1 MIYHTHSEMETEQ
14 VGERLARILRAGDV
28 IAMSGDLGA
37 GKTVFIRGL
46 ARGLGVTARVTSPT
60 YTVVNE
66 YEGTLPLFHFDLYRI
81 DSYDDLYAI
90 GFFDYLDRGGIIAAE
105 WSENIEGLAEELE
118 NVTSIRIDK
127 LGENDRRITVSGGVF
142 DGEA

>member
-1 MIYHTHSEMETEQ
+1 METEQ

-66 YEGTLPLFHFDLYRI
+66 
-81 DSYDDLYAI
+81 
-90 GFFDYLDRGGIIAAE
+90 
-105 WSENIEGLAEELE
+105 
-118 NVTSIRIDK
+118 
-127 LGENDRRITVSGGVF
+127 
-142 DGEA
+142 